1 MQLGRATDG
10 SLACILFFNLWMHRR
25 VVDTLASHR
34 AGAICNKVGNHF
46 VCWRKINGVEYFHYE
61 ANLDLV
67 AISSTMF
74 WGLMGG
80 GTRVVQCTPRP
91 YGFVALMHTIQTV
104 RHILYYAHTVVVP
117 KLVQILKVLFKPHV
131 LTNALSSTLWGGL
144 PSFWHSF

>member
-80 GTRVVQCTPRP
+80 GGQ
-91 YGFVALMHTIQTV
+91 GWFNAHQGLMALLH
-104 RHILYYAHTVVVP
+104 
-117 KLVQILKVLFKPHV
+117 
-131 LTNALSSTLWGGL
+131 
-144 PSFWHSF
+144 